1 MLQALL
7 PSLRYLTSR
16 SAPAVAATGLG
27 SASVAYITLSD
38 SDGAT
43 AVRRVGLSTRY
54 IVPVLLDWKLHELRV
69 WALSLDADEERQA
82 ASRTHTRIAERL
94 RDLALRQGG
103 IYIKGAQH
111 MCAQPIIAGE
121 YVSVLRTLMS
131 YQATQRTDWDLQT
144 FREDT
149 GLRMVDAFQSF
160 DPEPVA
166 SASLASVYRATLPD
180 STPVAVKIQA
190 RTVARFLQVDL
201 WTIELYYDLLAC
213 LIPGLRLGW
222 LAAETRRHMNEEL
235 DFVQERRNSE
245 EAAEQLA
252 TEFPRSRVI
261 VPRAFPALSGPRV
274 LTMEWIDGCRI
285 DEVRQR
291 LPHVNVA
298 AVAEL
303 VQRVFAAQLFVH
315 GFVHVDPHSANLF
328 VTPTGALAVLDH
340 GIYRRLSDEL
350 RVNYARLWLAVLAG
364 NRADIQRCTAALG
377 MPPERWKVVAVMLAL
392 APGMDIPESGNAR
405 RRLADDKSAARSLA
419 SLTPA
424 QRAAASQRAMALG
437 GGIAAHSA
445 FLESIPRDLL
455 LVLKA
460 NNLLRFVN
468 DQLGAPVNRFRIIG
482 EYAQRGAAATSRPS
496 MWLRINTAMAPWLER
511 HARRSADSLSRD

>member
-1 MLQALL
+1 MGELLRQFYELWKASQREADRPVYARAPSEITQAM
-7 PSLRYLTSR
+7 S
-16 SAPAVAATGLG
+16 GLG
-27 SASVAYITLSD
+27 MSLEQPDASSRLEFLSPKREAW
-38 SDGAT
+38 SGAW
-43 AVRRVGLSTRY
+43 
-54 IVPVLLDWKLHELRV
+54 IQ
-69 WALSLDADEERQA
+69 SLP
-82 ASRTHTRIAERL
+82 
-94 RDLALRQGG
+94 
-103 IYIKGAQH
+103 AQ
-111 MCAQPIIAGE
+111 MPGE
-121 YVSVLRTLMS
+121 
-131 YQATQRTDWDLQT
+131 A
-144 FREDT
+144 
-149 GLRMVDAFQSF
+149 
-160 DPEPVA
+160 
-166 SASLASVYRATLPD
+166 
-180 STPVAVKIQA
+180 
-190 RTVARFLQVDL
+190 
-201 WTIELYYDLLAC
+201 
-213 LIPGLRLGW
+213 
-222 LAAETRRHMNEEL
+222 
-235 DFVQERRNSE
+235 
-245 EAAEQLA
+245 
-252 TEFPRSRVI
+252 
-261 VPRAFPALSGPRV
+261 
-274 LTMEWIDGCRI
+274 
-285 DEVRQR
+285 
-291 LPHVNVA
+291 
-298 AVAEL
+298 

-482 EYAQRGAAATSRPS
+482 EYAQRGAASTTRPS
-496 MWLRINTAMAPWLER
+496 MWLRINTTMAPWLER
-511 HARRSADSLSRD
+511 LARRSAESLSRTVPLQ